1 MALKLIEMRNAFPDP
16 IRQGIVDVMWRS
28 SPDLFQLMPFIQHS
42 DLVYRYTEDARLPGV
57 AYRALNADFA
67 ASAEGVTNPKVETL
81 AILGGDMT
89 TDSILIGQK
98 GAAARANRIAKKMK
112 AASRRFVR
120 DFFLGDPTVT
130 GHGTEIMGLKKRI
143 GSAMKITNA
152 TNGAVPSWKKM
163 VQLQDL
169 VEGTNAEK
177 TLLMNRTTRRLLSE
191 DVAANA
197 GGMGVFDVGKQL
209 AEFNGSKIV
218 EVGKD
223 EAEAEILTFD
233 ETCGTSSVT
242 ASAYCV
248 RFGSDTDEEYVQGI
262 MGLPE
267 RIQHIDVGYTGATYK
282 DVVQMA
288 CGVGL
293 FSGYCAARIV
303 GLLAS

>member
-1 MALKLIEMRNAFPDP
+1 MALKLIELKNLMPDP
-16 IRQGIVDVMWRS
+16 IRQGIVDVMWRN
-28 SPDLFQLMPFIQHS
+28 SPDLFQLMPFIQHT

-67 ASAEGVTNPKVETL
+67 ATAEGVTNPKVESL
-81 AILGGDMT
+81 SILGGDMT
-89 TDSILIGQK
+89 TDSILIAQK

-112 AASRRFVR
+112 SATRRFVR

-143 GSAMKITNA
+143 GSSLIVTNA
-152 TNGAVPSWKKM
+152 TNGAAPSWKKF
-163 VQLQDL
+163 VELQDL

-177 TLLMNRTTRRLLSE
+177 QLMMNRQTRRKLSE

-209 AEFNGSKIV
+209 TQFNGSQIV

-223 EAEAEILTFD
+223 EAEAEILAFD

-262 MGLPE
+262 LGLPE

-282 DVVQMA
+282 DVIQMA
-288 CGVGL
+288 CGIGL
-293 FSGYCAARIV
+293 FSGYCAARLKGI
-303 GLLAS
+303 L